1 MNQIKVGEYMVSIPS
16 SQEEVT
22 EKEKMYNAISGLI
35 MKLTGHQAESSQT
48 MKTNKLR
55 TKHNE

>member
-16 SQEEVT
+16 SQEEVR
-22 EKEKMYNAISGLI
+22 EKMYKAISFLI
-35 MKLTGHQAESSQT
+35 MKLTGHQAESRQT

-55 TKHNE
+55 IKHNE

>member
-1 MNQIKVGEYMVSIPS
+1 MVSIPS
-16 SQEEVT
+16 SQEEVR
-22 EKEKMYNAISGLI
+22 EKMYKAISVLI

-55 TKHNE
+55 IKHNE